1 MSELILLKEKFP
13 NINITVSLE
22 DLAKFGRYLIDE
34 TKREYERI
42 EEKEQYLNQKQTA
55 EMLEVDRNTLWRW
68 NKQNYL
74 NHIEIGGKH
83 RYRLSDIKRILK
95 MK

>member
-22 DLAKFGRYLIDE
+22 DLTKFGRYLIDE
-34 TKREYERI
+34 TKREYEKV
-42 EEKEQYLNQKQTA
+42 EEEEQYITPKQTA
-55 EMLEVDRNTLWRW
+55 KMLDVDISTLYRWR
-68 NKQNYL
+68 KQNYL
-74 NHIEIGGKH
+74 NHIEIGGK
-83 RYRLSDIKRILK
+83 RKYRLSDIKKILK